1 MSDFMEY
8 KGYQGSVEYS
18 AEDDIL
24 YGQVQFIKSLLMYEG
39 ETLHELKEMF
49 HQVID
54 EYLQF
59 CKENGICPNQPNHN

>member
-18 AEDDIL
+18 AEDNIH
-24 YGQVQFIKSLLMYEG
+24 YGKVQFIKSLLMYEG
-39 ETLHELKEMF
+39 ETLDELKEMF

-59 CKENGICPNQPNHN
+59 CKENGIHPNQPNHD

>member
-18 AEDDIL
+18 VEDDIL
-24 YGQVQFIKSLLMYEG
+24 YGKVQFIKSLLMYEG

-59 CKENGICPNQPNHN
+59 CEENGIHPNQPNHD

>member
-1 MSDFMEY
+1 MSDFIEY

-24 YGQVQFIKSLLMYEG
+24 YGKVQFIKSLLMYEG

-54 EYLQF
+54 EYLQE
-59 CKENGICPNQPNHN
+59 CKENGIPPNQPNYN

>member
-24 YGQVQFIKSLLMYEG
+24 YGKVQFIKSLLMYEG

-59 CKENGICPNQPNHN
+59 CEENGIHPNQPNHD